1 MYQVTHLEN
10 GLTLATAEMPHLRS
24 VSVGIWVGI
33 GSRYEPMVLNGACHF
48 LEHLLFKGTRR
59 RSAKEISQAVEG
71 IGGYLNAFTSEESTC
86 FHARASKDKLA
97 DLLDVLLDMLLHS
110 RLAPA
115 DVAKEREVIKEEL
128 AMYLDEPQHQ
138 VQELLNATV
147 WPNHPLGRPITGTN
161 QSLDGLSR
169 PRLLEYLH
177 QHYVAG
183 NTRIVAAG
191 NLRHGQVLRAF
202 SRLAPRFNSGRRP
215 AFEPARSRQTTAQ
228 VGLITKATEQ
238 TQLALGIRTC
248 SRHDPRRYPL
258 RLLNTILGE
267 NMSSRLFQV
276 VREDR
281 ALAYSIY
288 STPSFFDD
296 AGDLVISAGLDTD
309 NLPKALGLVVR
320 ELRRLAERPPTSAEV
335 RRARDYVLG
344 QIDLGQESADNQM
357 NWIGEHLLGYG
368 KIPSP
373 AQVKRRL
380 ARVTSAEIRAAA
392 RDFFRPERLN
402 LAIVSPLKST
412 RGLDRILGS
421 VCER

>member
-10 GLTLATAEMPHLRS
+10 GLTIATAEMPHLRS

-48 LEHLLFKGTRR
+48 IEHLLFKGTRR

-97 DLLDVLLDMLLHS
+97 DLLDVLLDMLLDS
-110 RLAPA
+110 RLAPP
-115 DVAKEREVIKEEL
+115 DVAKEREVIKEEM

-161 QSLDGLSR
+161 QSLDGLGR

-183 NTRIVAAG
+183 TTRIVAAG

-202 SRLAPRFNSGRRP
+202 SRLAPRFNSGPRP
-215 AFEPARSRQTTAQ
+215 AFEPARSRQTTAR
-228 VGLITKATEQ
+228 VGLITKSTEQ

-281 ALAYSIY
+281 GLAYSIY

-320 ELRRLAERPPTSAEV
+320 ELRRLAERSPTSAEL
-335 RRARDYVLG
+335 RRARDY
-344 QIDLGQESADNQM
+344 
-357 NWIGEHLLGYG
+357 
-368 KIPSP
+368 
-373 AQVKRRL
+373 
-380 ARVTSAEIRAAA
+380 
-392 RDFFRPERLN
+392 
-402 LAIVSPLKST
+402 
-412 RGLDRILGS
+412 
-421 VCER
+421 